1 MIHKSVLLNEVI
13 KYLSPQK
20 NENFID
26 GTLGGGGHSLA
37 ILEKTAPEGKI
48 LAFDLS
54 GEAITAVKQI
64 MDQNN
69 YQEQKE
75 RIIFVQNNFVNLSEI
90 IKKHDF
96 QPVNGV
102 LLDLGLSSDLL
113 EKSGRGFSFQRDEF
127 LDMRFGESGQT
138 AYELISQLS
147 HSELE
152 KIFREYGEEKFAEKI
167 AFTITRT
174 RRQQKIK
181 TTFDLKKIII
191 EAVEEASGHQISEK
205 AQIKIF
211 ARIFQAL
218 RIAVNNELE
227 NLEKTL
233 EQIFQTLL
241 VNGRVVIISY
251 HSLEDRIVKNFF
263 RQQKQE
269 NRIEI
274 LTKKPIGPSSEE
286 LRENYRSRSA
296 KLRAARKM

>member
-1 MIHKSVLLNEVI
+1 MI

-37 ILEKTAPEGKI
+37 ILEKIAPDGKI

-54 GEAITAVKQI
+54 SEAIASMEQI
-64 MDQNN
+64 VEQNN
-69 YQEQKE
+69 YQGQKE

-90 IKKHDF
+90 IDKF
-96 QPVNGV
+96 NFRPVNGI

-147 HSELE
+147 HLELE

-167 AFTITRT
+167 AFNITRT

-181 TTFDLKKIII
+181 TTFDLKKIIVEAI
-191 EAVEEASGHQISEK
+191 EEAVGYQISEK
-205 AQIKIF
+205 ARIKIF

-233 EQIFQTLL
+233 KQIFQILS

-251 HSLEDRIVKNFF
+251 HSLEDRIIKNFF

-269 NRIEI
+269 GKIEI

-296 KLRAARKM
+296 KLRAARKI

>member
-1 MIHKSVLLNEVI
+1 VI

-37 ILEKTAPEGKI
+37 ILEKIAPDGKI

-54 GEAITAVKQI
+54 SEAIASMEQI
-64 MDQNN
+64 VEQNN
-69 YQEQKE
+69 YQGQKE

-90 IKKHDF
+90 IDKF
-96 QPVNGV
+96 NFRPVNGI

-147 HSELE
+147 HLELE

-167 AFTITRT
+167 AFNITRT

-181 TTFDLKKIII
+181 TTFDLKKIIVEAI
-191 EAVEEASGHQISEK
+191 EEAVGYQISEK
-205 AQIKIF
+205 ARIKIF

-233 EQIFQTLL
+233 KQIFQILS

-251 HSLEDRIVKNFF
+251 HSLEDRIIKNFF

-269 NRIEI
+269 GKIEI

-296 KLRAARKM
+296 KLRAARKI